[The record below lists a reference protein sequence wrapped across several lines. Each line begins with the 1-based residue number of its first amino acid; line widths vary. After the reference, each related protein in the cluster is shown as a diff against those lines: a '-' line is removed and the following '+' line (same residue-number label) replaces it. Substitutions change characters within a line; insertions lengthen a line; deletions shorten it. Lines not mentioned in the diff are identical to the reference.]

1 MEEPFL
7 PRDEE
12 LVPSKTT
19 WQRGQLTVEL
29 KKLSLLAA
37 PMAIVTIAEYLLP
50 VISVIVAGH
59 NGELQLSGVALATS
73 FTNVSG
79 FSILYG
85 LVGALETLCG
95 QAFGAKRYEI
105 IGTYT
110 YSAIASNI
118 PICFLISILWIYIEK
133 LLVSLGQDPD
143 ISRVAG
149 SYAFWLIPGLF
160 GQAIVIP
167 LTRYLQTQALVLP
180 LLYTAVATLLFHV
193 PVCWT
198 MVSVFG
204 LGSNGAA
211 LAISVSFW
219 FYALILACYVRF
231 STSCEKTRG
240 LISDDFVSC
249 VKQFFQ
255 YGIPSAAMVCLEWWL
270 FELLVLWSGLL
281 PNPKLETSV
290 LSICF
295 TTAALHYVIPGGVAA
310 AVSTRVS
317 NNLGAGNPQVARLSV
332 FSGLCLWLVESI
344 FFTTLLF
351 TCKNII
357 GCAFSNSKEVV
368 DYVADLA
375 PLLCLSFILDGFT
388 AILNGVARGSGWQH
402 IGAWN
407 NVVAYYLIGAPVGV
421 YLAFYRHFNGKG
433 LWSGVVVGSAVQA
446 IVLSIVISSMNWKEQ
461 VFVKPSKSNAYFKRY
476 QVKFRRRRDGKTDY
490 RARIRLI
497 NQDKNKYNT
506 PKYRFVVRFT
516 NKDIVAQIVSASIAG
531 DIVKASA
538 YAHELPQYGLT
549 VGLTNYAAAYCTGL
563 LLARRV
569 LKMLE
574 MDEEYEGNLEATGED
589 FSVEPTESR
598 RPFRALLDV
607 GLIRTTT
614 GNRVFGALKGA
625 LDGGL
630 DIPHSDKRFAGFN
643 KENKQLDAEIHRNYI
658 YGGHVSNYM
667 KMLNEDEPEKFQTHF
682 SQYLKKGVDAESME
696 ELYKK
701 VHAAIRADPN
711 PKKTEKPAPKA
722 HKRYN
727 LKKLTYEERKN
738 KLIERVKAL
747 NGAAGGDDDDEDDE
761 E

>member
-7 PRDEE
+7 LRDEE
-12 LVPSKTT
+12 LVPNGKTT
-19 WQRGQLTVEL
+19 WQRDQLTVEL
-29 KKLSLLAA
+29 KKTSLLAA

-50 VISVIVAGH
+50 VISVMVAGH

-79 FSILYG
+79 FSIMYG

-160 GQAIVIP
+160 GQAIIIP
-167 LTRYLQTQALVLP
+167 LTRYLQAQGLVLP
-180 LLYTAVATLLFHV
+180 LLYTAVATLLFHI

-204 LGSNGAA
+204 LGCNGAA
-211 LAISVSFW
+211 MAISVSFW

-240 LISDDFVSC
+240 LVSDDFVSC

-270 FELLVLWSGLL
+270 FELLVLCSGLL

-317 NNLGAGNPQVARLSV
+317 NNLGAGNHQVARLSV
-332 FSGLCLWLVESI
+332 LSGLCLWLVESI

-357 GCAFSNSKEVV
+357 GYAFTNSKEVV
-368 DYVADLA
+368 DYVADLS

-407 NVVAYYLIGAPVGV
+407 NVVSYYLIGAPVGV
-421 YLAFYRHFNGKG
+421 YLAFSRGFNGKG

-446 IVLSIVISSMNWKEQ
+446 IILSIITSSINWKEQ
-461 VFVKPSKSNAYFKRY
+461 AEKARKR
-476 QVKFRRRRDGKTDY
+476 
-490 RARIRLI
+490 
-497 NQDKNKYNT
+497 
-506 PKYRFVVRFT
+506 
-516 NKDIVAQIVSASIAG
+516 IVS
-531 DIVKASA
+531 
-538 YAHELPQYGLT
+538 
-549 VGLTNYAAAYCTGL
+549 
-563 LLARRV
+563 
-569 LKMLE
+569 
-574 MDEEYEGNLEATGED
+574 
-589 FSVEPTESR
+589 
-598 RPFRALLDV
+598 
-607 GLIRTTT
+607 
-614 GNRVFGALKGA
+614 
-625 LDGGL
+625 
-630 DIPHSDKRFAGFN
+630 
-643 KENKQLDAEIHRNYI
+643 
-658 YGGHVSNYM
+658 
-667 KMLNEDEPEKFQTHF
+667 
-682 SQYLKKGVDAESME
+682 
-696 ELYKK
+696 
-701 VHAAIRADPN
+701 
-711 PKKTEKPAPKA
+711 TEKGLA
-722 HKRYN
+722 
-727 LKKLTYEERKN
+727 
-738 KLIERVKAL
+738 
-747 NGAAGGDDDDEDDE
+747 
-761 E
+761 